1 MKISQYVSVKLVMI
15 AIACS
20 FAASTSIQ
28 AREAR
33 AVSASGSSG
42 NNARL
47 VVTRAPNF
55 GTLEFVN
62 LFVDGVQVADLGY
75 NQSYDAILRPGQH
88 VISMTTNP
96 DIDVNTPSPIYLSAT
111 PGETYAFTAIWVDAQ
126 DPLLEQ

>member
-1 MKISQYVSVKLVMI
+1 MKILNNVLGKLIMV

-75 NQSYDAILRPGQH
+75 NQTYDAILRPGQH

-96 DIDVNTPSPIYLSAT
+96 DIDINTPSPIYVSAR
-111 PGETYAFTAIWVDAQ
+111 PGQTYAFTAVWKDAE
-126 DPLLEQ
+126 DVSLEQ

>member
-20 FAASTSIQ
+20 FAASTVIQ
-28 AREAR
+28 AQEPK
-33 AVSASGSSG
+33 VNPASDD
-42 NNARL
+42 NARL
-47 VVTRAPNF
+47 IVGRAANF

-96 DIDVNTPSPIYLSAT
+96 DIDVNTPSPIYVSAK
-111 PGETYAFTAIWVDAQ
+111 PGQTYAFTAIWIDAQ